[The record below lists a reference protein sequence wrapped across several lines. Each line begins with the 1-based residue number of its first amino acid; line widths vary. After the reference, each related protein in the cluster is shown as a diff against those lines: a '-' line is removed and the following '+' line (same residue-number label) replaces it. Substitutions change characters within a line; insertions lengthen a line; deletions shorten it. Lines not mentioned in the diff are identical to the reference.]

1 MKYSLT
7 EWTLI
12 YLVLFVGACLQ
23 SVVGFGLGL
32 FCAPI
37 LFLILPELVPA
48 PMILN
53 ALLLTLLIAVRNH
66 DAINIKQTS
75 FSIIGGTIGVL
86 AAGSVMIFLEYHQY
100 RVLFG
105 VSIVIGVILSA
116 IGFHPRI
123 TAFTNMFAGLLSGFM
138 GTVTSAG
145 GAPMGLLYQ
154 TAEHKQIKANL
165 SIFFLYINAF
175 GILTLWFTGAAG
187 SRDFVLFLK
196 CLPAILLGWLFSG
209 LLNSRINVD
218 IVRPLVLFVAFCSG
232 LASIVF

>member
-1 MKYSLT
+1 MT
-7 EWTLI
+7 EWTWVYVI
-12 YLVLFVGACLQ
+12 LFVGACLQ

-32 FCAPI
+32 LCAPI

-53 ALLLTLLIAVRNH
+53 ALLLTLLIAIRHH
-66 DAINIKQTS
+66 DAINVKQTT

-86 AAGSVMIFLEYHQY
+86 VASSVMIFLEHHQY

-116 IGFHPRI
+116 IGFRPRI
-123 TAFTNMFAGLLSGFM
+123 TALTNMVAGTLSGFM

-154 TAEHKQIKANL
+154 TAEHKQLKANL
-165 SIFFLYINAF
+165 SVFFLYINAF
-175 GILTLWFTGAAG
+175 GTLSLWLTGAAG
-187 SRDFVLFLK
+187 PQDFILFVK
-196 CLPAILLGWLFSG
+196 CIPAILLGWMFSW
-209 LLNSRINVD
+209 LVNSRINVD
-218 IVRPLVLFVAFCSG
+218 VVRPLVLFVALCSG
-232 LASIVF
+232 LASIVL

>member
-1 MKYSLT
+1 MA

-23 SVVGFGLGL
+23 SVIGFGLGL
-32 FCAPI
+32 LCAPI

-53 ALLLTLLIAVRNH
+53 ALLLTLLIAIRNH
-66 DAINIKQTS
+66 DAINVRQTA
-75 FSIIGGTIGVL
+75 FSVIGGTIGVL
-86 AAGSVMIFLEYHQY
+86 VASSVMIFLEHHQY

-123 TAFTNMFAGLLSGFM
+123 TALTNVFAGTLSGFM

-165 SIFFLYINAF
+165 SVFFLYINAF
-175 GILTLWFTGAAG
+175 GILTLWLTGAAG
-187 SRDFVLFLK
+187 TNDFVLFVK
-196 CLPAILLGWLFSG
+196 CIPAILLGWGFSW
-209 LLNSRINVD
+209 LVNSRINVD